1 MIRYISLFSGIEC
14 ASVAVSCVEWIFRR
28 IERKGLQ

>member
-14 ASVAVSCVEWIFRR
+14 ASGEWIFRR